1 MARAQL
7 PSRSEPLAARLEAL
21 AERDPR
27 WAGRYALR
35 ALATSTLDGVGLLAA
50 GWALLRWER
59 LGEAMSALSAAEA
72 QLPPYELNARLRC
85 RRALLMVRQQR
96 GEGQQLQ
103 EAWEAL
109 AETCAAT
116 GAWGELA
123 RTRCEQVAHLNLL
136 GLPAEARALAARIA
150 SLVAEHGAPADL
162 ARHTYVAGVA
172 AVGCA
177 DLDAGLRQ
185 LDAAETQFAELNC
198 PAEVARVCIE
208 RAWLWLRREQLDQA
222 EEELSRALAICSRLD
237 LPMRGALCLRDLGLV
252 ARYRGDYGAAV
263 ARFIAAR
270 RQFSAIGR
278 TDRAAGC
285 DFNLGAVAHMSGLL
299 DLALA
304 AYRRAEA
311 LFVSV
316 DDHFFALVAARN
328 QAMVICAQ
336 GRPGDALAQFDALIP
351 RQEAL
356 GDQLG
361 LAELRAARAQAL
373 HRLGRRDE
381 AAAELRLTHARFLSL
396 GNAAAAAECLLD
408 LAWLLLESDTY
419 TEAHAHL
426 LTAAPALERRPA
438 HSWRVR
444 YGLGRVAEAQ
454 GDAPVA
460 LRHYT
465 EAVTIV
471 SGLRRQLASEHA
483 SSRMFEQARQ
493 LHQDALRLAADG
505 SDPARVLAVAE
516 AQRGLVLSRQ
526 LQAVATDAGAPQ
538 VRRGDAAMQRLQTSL
553 RAQGAAASL
562 DEALNAYVD
571 ALIRERHR
579 HLADPAAVAPLDLDQ
594 VRDRLTAA
602 YGIGW
607 TVLAPVFVDQRL
619 LLVGLTPSG
628 LELTRETLDP
638 ELAGLIARASQPA
651 YRLHLYRDLARLQD
665 PARLPWRDLRTLGDR
680 LLPDWLRARLA
691 PDHRLL
697 VVPCGPLHML
707 PWAALHLGDSWLCE
721 RAIIELSPVVAQAP
735 GASPPAVG
743 APALLVGCDHFG
755 GRAATLPGALAS
767 LEIVAGHWPGDI
779 RRLAGPEASVAAIQ
793 TLHEREEL
801 HRYGLIHLASH
812 AQLGGA
818 DGLLAHIKLAD
829 DDLLL
834 DDILQLRL
842 GSALVVLAACEGGA
856 GAVLPGDEVLG
867 LSRALL
873 AAGARSVVA
882 NLWPIYDLGT
892 LAFLAP
898 FYRALAAGADAAN
911 AVAVAQR
918 ALIHTPAT
926 DDTAEALLR
935 TPLIWGGFT
944 VTSREVTCA

>member
-1 MARAQL
+1 MAITPT
-7 PSRSEPLAARLEAL
+7 PSRSQPPAARLEAL
-21 AERDPR
+21 ADRDPR
-27 WAGRYALR
+27 RAGRYALR
-35 ALATSTLDGVGLLAA
+35 ALAASHLDGAGLHAA

-59 LGEAMSALSAAEA
+59 LDEAFDALSAAEA
-72 QLPPYELNARLRC
+72 QLPPHELHAHLRC

-96 GEGQQLQ
+96 GEGQPLQ
-103 EAWEAL
+103 DAWEAL
-109 AETCAAT
+109 AQECAAA
-116 GAWGELA
+116 GDWGELA

-136 GLPAEARALAARIA
+136 GLPAEARALVARIA
-150 SLVAEHGAPADL
+150 PLVAEHGAPADL

-177 DLDAGLRQ
+177 DLDAGLCQ
-185 LDAAETQFAELNC
+185 LDAAETQFAGLSC
-198 PAEVARVCIE
+198 PAEVARVYIE

-222 EEELSRALAICSRLD
+222 EEELSHALAICRRLD
-237 LPMRGALCLRDLGLV
+237 LPLRAALCQRDLGLV

-270 RQFSAIGR
+270 RQFSAMGR

-311 LFVSV
+311 LFVTV

-336 GRPGDALAQFDALIP
+336 GRPAEALAQFDALIP

-381 AAAELRLTHARFLSL
+381 AATELRLTHARFLSL

-408 LAWLLLESDTY
+408 LALLLLESGAY
-419 TEAHAHL
+419 PEAHAHL
-426 LTAAPALERRPA
+426 LIIAPTLERRPA
-438 HSWRVR
+438 HSWRVL
-444 YGLGRVAEAQ
+444 YGLGRVAEMQ

-460 LRHYT
+460 LSHYT
-465 EAVTIV
+465 EAVSIV

-493 LHQDALRLAADG
+493 LHQDALRLAAERG
-505 SDPARVLAVAE
+505 NPARVLAVAE
-516 AQRGLVLSRQ
+516 AQRGLVLGRQ
-526 LQAVATDAGAPQ
+526 LQAVATDTAAPYM
-538 VRRGDAAMQRLQTSL
+538 RRGDEAVKRLQTSL
-553 RAQGAAASL
+553 HAQAATASL

-571 ALIRERHR
+571 TLIRERHR
-579 HLADPAAVAPLDLDQ
+579 HLADPTAIVPLDLDQ
-594 VRDRLTAA
+594 VRDRLNAA
-602 YGIGW
+602 YGTGW

-619 LLVGLTPSG
+619 LLVGLTPWG

-638 ELAGLIARASQPA
+638 ALAGLIARASQA
-651 YRLHLYRDLARLQD
+651 RFRMHLYRDLKRLQD
-665 PARLPWRDLRTLGDR
+665 PTRPSWQDLRILGRR
-680 LLPDWLRARLA
+680 LLPDWLRTRLA

-697 VVPCGPLHML
+697 VVPSGPLHML

-721 RAIIELSPVVAQAP
+721 RAIVELSPVFAHAP
-735 GASPPAVG
+735 GAAPPSAG

-755 GRAATLPGALAS
+755 DRAAALPGALTT
-767 LEIVAGHWPGDI
+767 LEIVADHWPGDM
-779 RRLAGPEASVAAIQ
+779 RRLAGPEATVAAIQ
-793 TLHEREEL
+793 SLHERGEL
-801 HRYGLIHLASH
+801 HGYGLIHLASH

-829 DDLLL
+829 DNLLL

-842 GSALVVLAACEGGA
+842 GGALVVLAACEGGA

-882 NLWPIYDLGT
+882 NLWPIYDRGT

-898 FYRALAAGADAAN
+898 FYRALVAGTDAAK
-911 AVAVAQR
+911 AVAIAQR
-918 ALIHTPAT
+918 ALLQTSVT

-935 TPLIWGGFT
+935 TPLIWGGFM
-944 VTSREVTCA
+944 VTSREVMRA